1 MNWYIQQQ
9 TETTWNYFIDDS
21 PAIHVDKSYHTYITL
36 STAFLKPV
44 GEKIYK
50 SILNMAHR
58 TCANTTEEE
67 FQDQIALIQAMKITS
82 QQSKK
87 EILVYEPE
95 ENLIYI

>member
-1 MNWYIQQQ
+1 
-9 TETTWNYFIDDS
+9 
-21 PAIHVDKSYHTYITL
+21 
-36 STAFLKPV
+36 
-44 GEKIYK
+44 
-50 SILNMAHR
+50 MAHR

-95 ENLIYI
+95 GNLIYI